1 MSETDPEWRKTSGVM
16 HARPRKK
23 FHHKVEHRRTLWL
36 PSPRSERS
44 PNFNGI
50 LFTRT
55 DREQWVGFLHS
66 GPVKITEKSF
76 CWIRYHQYFPP
87 YGTSFSL
94 ATNLEQ
100 ACICRRNSVVSQNFV
115 WILGSL
121 SLPLPSVCLSPSL
134 SGYGIHKND
143 DVDRIFPRDL
153 VVR

>member
-23 FHHKVEHRRTLWL
+23 FHPKVEHRRTLWL

-76 CWIRYHQYFPP
+76 CWIRYHQYFLP

-121 SLPLPSVCLSPSL
+121 SLFPCLRSVSLPHSL
-134 SGYGIHKND
+134 GMVFTKMMM
-143 DVDRIFPRDL
+143 
-153 VVR
+153 